1 VNGDHSINVG
11 DALAVALFDA
21 GSRGCGVSPFL
32 HPELCDVNR
41 DGQCNIGDAL
51 AIARCDVG
59 QISCVFNCLPFTCP

>member
-1 VNGDHSINVG
+1 MAITPSTS
-11 DALAVALFDA
+11 AMRSRSPCFDV
-21 GSRGCGVSPFL
+21 GSRACGVSPFV

-59 QISCVFNCLPFTCP
+59 QISCVFNCLPFSCP